1 MAKSVI
7 WKRKAALQVLEIQ
20 NYLSDHFSH
29 RDVNRF
35 IDKLYQQ
42 LDTLRQYPE
51 IGQRTRFKTIRR
63 LRINRIV
70 SLFYRISGANILIV
84 FVWNNKQEAKRN
96 PYL

>member
-1 MAKSVI
+1 MAKGVI

-20 NYLSDHFSH
+20 NYLSDHFSY
-29 RDVNRF
+29 REVNRF

-42 LDTLRQYPE
+42 LDTLRLYPE

-63 LRINRIV
+63 LRINRLV
-70 SLFYRISGANILIV
+70 SLFYKIDGANILIV
-84 FVWNNKQEAKRN
+84 LVWNNKQESKRN